1 MGIREKERD
10 GGGDNGQAQ
19 RDDGGGRRGNKTGGK
34 GAGGGLR
41 GLSSSGVSFARFY
54 TCGLKLG
61 LRQYLRG
68 VMWTSSLYV
77 LMQYS
82 INLVEVRANGVL
94 I

>member
-1 MGIREKERD
+1 
-10 GGGDNGQAQ
+10 
-19 RDDGGGRRGNKTGGK
+19 
-34 GAGGGLR
+34 
-41 GLSSSGVSFARFY
+41 
-54 TCGLKLG
+54 LKLG